1 MAAPVAMS
9 PDTLIVIK
17 LQVGDENRRFK
28 LPLRDLGANTL
39 PDKLR
44 SLIACPPTKNVVFER
59 YSDSAGLYITLDSNN
74 PSVYKQLY
82 RAAKAKL
89 KLRIRATVV
98 DTNTPNVEASQPEP
112 VSPDHLT
119 SHRYVPPVS
128 QEPIPMSQP
137 VSYTLRI
144 SSPVSPV
151 TSIQATEIYTQLL
164 NKHMAS
170 CTTLVNNQE
179 APPDVTVASTEAK
192 TEPKTEAPV
201 SIKQEVDEA
210 PVPRAFSDRERL
222 YAALSKAQP
231 TPLRAMDQSFSVS
244 GASFTV
250 CCNKCNANIPDTHWH
265 CSICQDGDYDLCRE
279 CVTVGVHCG
288 VPGHF
293 LIKRNIE
300 NGRVISSTTETLP
313 KKTVKIETEKEVPG
327 AFTTEVKED
336 MAPEMLEM
344 SRTCNS
350 CVNVYEES
358 NFVTC
363 MVCDDYDLCIPCHVG
378 MKHGHHPNHA
388 FAPVSE
394 EPTLD
399 GMAIALCAPGRNMRH
414 FAICDGCDKYICG
427 VRHKCLNCP
436 DWDYCGTCIKSAR
449 HIHPGHRFVPI
460 YEAIATPASYRVLHH
475 GINCDG
481 PLCQAKLN
489 RTWISGDRYK
499 CAVCHDTDFCANCEA
514 LPTNRHN
521 RTHPLIKF
529 RTPVRNVSV
538 TTLGEKEN
546 GEAMYTMGDKI
557 PAIPTEKPAQTS
569 SKSTETMP
577 SAPSANAATQVQTVA
592 EVKPTEPVKEEP
604 ESENVSPPQLQA
616 HFVRDTV
623 ADGTKI
629 QQGCQMQQIWVLRN
643 PGPNAWPAGC
653 SVRFVG
659 GDNSM
664 LNVDENRPS
673 SVNDIGKAIESNIME
688 RTVEVD
694 EEVQFGVM
702 IKAPQRLGKAI
713 SYWRLKSADGT
724 PFGHRLWC
732 DIDVIQ
738 NPNTKGATSTFIEDM
753 ALYQKSLQPK
763 EIAPQIKEEIKAEE
777 PKEEEHTSQ
786 MVFPKLDKES
796 PVSSLHEEKVEEQ
809 HVTPAG
815 EMSPEDAQLLE
826 DVESL
831 GLDDDESSD
840 DGFLTDE
847 EYEILD
853 ADSNDEEA
861 INGKK

>member
-1 MAAPVAMS
+1 MV
-9 PDTLIVIK
+9 
-17 LQVGDENRRFK
+17 
-28 LPLRDLGANTL
+28 
-39 PDKLR
+39 
-44 SLIACPPTKNVVFER
+44 
-59 YSDSAGLYITLDSNN
+59 
-74 PSVYKQLY
+74 
-82 RAAKAKL
+82 
-89 KLRIRATVV
+89 
-98 DTNTPNVEASQPEP
+98 
-112 VSPDHLT
+112 
-119 SHRYVPPVS
+119 
-128 QEPIPMSQP
+128 QEPLSIPQP
-137 VSYTLRI
+137 VSYTLPI

-179 APPDVTVASTEAK
+179 APADDTVAKPVST
-192 TEPKTEAPV
+192 TVPNSQAPV
-201 SIKQEVDEA
+201 IIKHEVDEA
-210 PVPRAFSDRERL
+210 PVPRAFSERERF

-231 TPLRAMDQSFSVS
+231 TPLRAMDQSFAVS

-313 KKTVKIETEKEVPG
+313 KRTVKIETEKEIPG
-327 AFTTEVKED
+327 AFTKEVKED
-336 MAPEMLEM
+336 VAPEMLEM

-350 CVNVYEES
+350 CVNGKLQAKKLFPNKLTPLVYEES

-399 GMAIALCAPGRNMRH
+399 TMATALCAPGRNMRH
-414 FAICDGCDKYICG
+414 FAICDGCDKVWEPFCGHLAVANSLKYIYG

-460 YEAIATPASYRVLHH
+460 YEAIASPESYLVVHH

-481 PLCQAKLN
+481 PLCKAPPN
-489 RTWISGDRYK
+489 RKWIKGDRYK

-546 GEAMYTMGDKI
+546 GEPMYTMGDKI
-557 PAIPTEKPAQTS
+557 PTIPSPAQTS
-569 SKSTETMP
+569 SKSTETIP

-592 EVKPTEPVKEEP
+592 EVKPTEPVKEDP
-604 ESENVSPPQLQA
+604 EAEKVAPPQLQA

-629 QQGCQMQQIWVLRN
+629 PQGCQIQQIWVLRN
-643 PGPNAWPAGC
+643 PGPVAWPAGC

-688 RTVEVD
+688 RAVEVD

-702 IKAPQRLGKAI
+702 VKAPQRPGKAI

-732 DIDVIQ
+732 DIDVVE
-738 NPNTKGATSTFIEDM
+738 NPAPKGAMSTYIEDL

-763 EIAPQIKEEIKAEE
+763 EATPEIEPETKPEIKSEITDEE

-786 MVFPKLDKES
+786 MIFPKLDKES

-809 HVTPAG
+809 HLASTT
-815 EMSPEDAQLLE
+815 EMAQLLE

-831 GLDDDESSD
+831 GLDDEESSD

-853 ADSNDEEA
+853 ADSNDGEA